1 MLDLRPAECDQKCPR
16 FSEAVPSPF
25 IWGSGPESTSLMIV
39 GRDPGQNENRTGR
52 VFVGKA
58 GQLLNDLLLELG
70 TDRTEVY
77 VTNAVKCGKV
87 GEDKEPGKKET
98 DCCRKHLLREISQ
111 VNPNVI
117 VAFGNTAMQALLN
130 RTGVMRLQNNVVWSE
145 IAEKPIKVVPVL
157 HPAYALRNPEELHR
171 IREGLQ
177 LAIQEAQSS
186 KLVASKKDT
195 VHLVADTPD
204 KVKKCLRKLLQ
215 VPAFSLDIETDRLN
229 FVGGS
234 QILCIQFS
242 WKPRLGVVIPWEL
255 VSGEIEVLLREV
267 LGTPA
272 VKIGHNLKFDVQ
284 HLLAHGYRVKGPF
297 FDTIVAHSLIDDN
310 SPDHALDALVLRY
323 TDMGEYWSDLYEFK
337 AGYCASHGM
346 SDKEFSYSL
355 VPPKILYP
363 YACSDADATFR
374 IYETCKDRLREED
387 QEEFFSSF
395 SMPFLPVL
403 LEMEYRGIR
412 IDREKL
418 LALRDEYE
426 KKRDDFD
433 REIATDPNIIGYTEY
448 RRRKQLEKLRSEYED
463 NWNDKPTLRKRFPAV
478 LDYIQHREKT
488 RKTDKGLEFNMN
500 STLQLRE
507 LFFTF
512 MNLEVIKRTKKGNQ
526 PCTDKEVLQI
536 LAEDMGVNV
545 AVLLD
550 KRRKVNYFINSFLI
564 PSYEKSAI
572 DGRIHTS
579 YIQHDVITG
588 RLCVSGDTMIETST
602 GPQRIDEVSV
612 GTMVLT
618 HQGRYRKVL
627 RRYIKGLERMFEVT
641 CGGETIKCT
650 LGHRFLTPDGW
661 KCLRETKEGTFISM
675 VGVGVFIEP
684 HELVYKK
691 ESIDSIVECG
701 VLEVWDIEVEEDHS
715 YVAAGFINHNSS
727 RNPNLQNLPRD
738 AKDYRSCFLSDPDY
752 VFVKADLAQAEFRV
766 WAAVSG
772 DEDMIADIESGLD
785 IHRRTASEVF
795 RVSPEDV
802 DDAQRTAAKRGVFGM
817 MYGIGPKTLAQR
829 FKITI
834 EQAEG
839 ITDVF
844 ASRYPIATNW
854 IKSQP
859 KVAHA
864 QKWVQSWMGR
874 KRRLPHIDSDDRN
887 MVAKAE
893 RQAMNGPIQAAASD
907 MNNAYMVTTVREAR
921 KRKIDCYP
929 AMTTH
934 DENVIQ
940 VREGQEH
947 TLVALMRKIPKMTFP
962 DFRCEMKFDFKVG
975 TTIGTAVEYDD
986 EG

>member
-1 MLDLRPAECDQKCPR
+1 MDLRPTECDPRCPR
-16 FSEAVPSPF
+16 FKEAVPYPC
-25 IWGSGPESTSLMIV
+25 IWGSGPKSTALMIV
-39 GRDPGQNENRTGR
+39 GRDPGQNENRSGR

-58 GQLLNDLLLELG
+58 GQLLDDILLELN
-70 TDRTEVY
+70 TNRDEVY
-77 VTNAVKCGKV
+77 ITNAVKCGKV
-87 GEDKEPGKKET
+87 GEDREPGRKEVS
-98 DCCRKHLLREISQ
+98 CCRRHLLQEVSQ
-111 VNPNVI
+111 VDPNVI
-117 VAFGNTAMQALLN
+117 VAFGNTAMQSLLD

-145 IAEKPIKVVPVL
+145 IAAKPVKVVPVL
-157 HPAYALRNPEELHR
+157 HPAYALRNPEELYR
-171 IREGLQ
+171 IKKGLQIAIREARSSELVANKGGATHLI
-177 LAIQEAQSS
+177 ADTSS
-186 KLVASKKDT
+186 KV
-195 VHLVADTPD
+195 V
-204 KVKKCLRKLLQ
+204 KCLHKLLQ

-234 QILCIQFS
+234 QIVCIQFS
-242 WKPRLGVVIPWEL
+242 WKQRFGVVIPWEL
-255 VSGEIEVLLREV
+255 ISGETEELLRKV
-267 LGTPA
+267 LASPA
-272 VKIGHNLKFDVQ
+272 VKIGHNLKFDIQ
-284 HLLAHGYRVKGPF
+284 HLLVHGYRVKGPF

-323 TDMGEYWSDLYEFK
+323 TDMGEYWSDLYKFK
-337 AGYCASHGM
+337 AEYCAANSIA
-346 SDKEFSYSL
+346 DKEFSYAL
-355 VPPKILYP
+355 IPPKILYP

-374 IYETCKDRLREED
+374 IYEICKKKLVMED
-387 QEEFFSSF
+387 QEEFFSNF

-418 LALRDEYE
+418 LALRTEYE
-426 KKRDDFD
+426 KKRDDLD
-433 REIATDPNIIGYTEY
+433 KEIFTDPNIVGYTKY
-448 RRRKQLEKLRSEYED
+448 RQQKQLEKLRSEYEY
-463 NWNDKPTLRKRFPAV
+463 NWNNKPTLQKRFPLV
-478 LDYIQHREKT
+478 FDYMQHREKT
-488 RKTDKGLEFNMN
+488 RKIEKGVEFNMN
-500 STLQLRE
+500 SAPQLRE

-512 MNLEVIKRTKKGNQ
+512 MNLEVIKKTKKGDQ
-526 PCTDKEVLQI
+526 PSTDKEVLQI
-536 LAEDMGVNV
+536 LAEDLGISV

-588 RLCVSGDTMIETST
+588 RL
-602 GPQRIDEVSV
+602 
-612 GTMVLT
+612 
-618 HQGRYRKVL
+618 
-627 RRYIKGLERMFEVT
+627 
-641 CGGETIKCT
+641 
-650 LGHRFLTPDGW
+650 
-661 KCLRETKEGTFISM
+661 
-675 VGVGVFIEP
+675 
-684 HELVYKK
+684 
-691 ESIDSIVECG
+691 
-701 VLEVWDIEVEEDHS
+701 
-715 YVAAGFINHNSS
+715 SS

-738 AKDYRSCFLSDPDY
+738 AKDYRSCFLSDPGY

-772 DEDMIADIESGLD
+772 DEDMVADIESGLD

-795 RVSPEDV
+795 GVGPEDV
-802 DDAQRTAAKRGVFGM
+802 TDPQRTAAKRGVFGM

-839 ITDVF
+839 ITGVF
-844 ASRYPIATNW
+844 ASRYPVATNW
-854 IKSQP
+854 IRMQP
-859 KVAHA
+859 KIAHS
-864 QKWVQSWMGR
+864 QKWIQSWMGR

-907 MNNAYMVTTVREAR
+907 MNNAYMVTTIREAR

-947 TLVALMRKIPKMTFP
+947 ALIALMRQIPKMTFP
-962 DFRCEMKFDFKVG
+962 DFMCEMKFDFKVG
-975 TTIGTAVEYDD
+975 TTIGTAVEYED
-986 EG
+986 ED